1 MGVQYNMTGV
11 PQETLQGRK
20 LQLALGMGIPELTQ
34 IANSGRTVNGVDS
47 LTAVMALQIKG
58 PAEKAQR
65 QQQAAN
71 QPPKQTVKDQVV
83 AEAAPEDVGIGALP
97 AGDVM
102 TERGMASGGIVA
114 FQGGGSVEELT
125 RQIAELRRRRQA
137 LNMQAGP
144 TISARGGDTLQR
156 QKDLLD
162 EQIAQL
168 ENQFRTAQGRDQEY
182 RLQRGLETA
191 PGIPFQTPNAPTAG
205 ADQGQQPPTGAGAA
219 GVAPSGF
226 GGSSLAGFPAVGPA
240 LKAAQA
246 ALKARG
252 EFDPFASLPT
262 FDTAPYESV
271 LPMTPEQIREEMGK
285 SRTQLD
291 AMFPEKTREEVEQ
304 RLAQRYAGLEEMF
317 KQREGRAEEA
327 KKEAESEKGRTAGIG
342 LMQLASELVTKP
354 LTRIDTAAAFQ
365 TFKDANTDF
374 RKAQKEY
381 REGLDKIAEARELQ
395 KIGQAE
401 KADDL
406 FRQGALARFN
416 FENEVTKAG
425 ILQDAVRK
433 SGVRDIFDKKTNA
446 QLAKYDAAVKSAE
459 LGLSTAVE
467 GQKLRSAQDVANIY
481 ASSRLGAAGGRFTY
495 EEARTKARTE
505 MPFDVFQ
512 KDWITSGASKQTGRT
527 MPSKEDYE
535 RAIDAL
541 ARSILSANEAYYSGQ
556 SAAPSGGGAGGLD
569 LSQWGDPRLKTR

>member
-1 MGVQYNMTGV
+1 MSVMARMAGI
-11 PQETLQGRK
+11 QEGGLGDKRLIQALSIGRNNLQTLVN
-20 LQLALGMGIPELTQ
+20 
-34 IANSGRTVNGVDS
+34 IANGAPPQNGVDS
-47 LTAVMALQIKG
+47 MYATMALNILG
-58 PAEKAQR
+58 PALKAQKAR
-65 QQQAAN
+65 EAGQ
-71 QPPKQTVKDQVV
+71 QPPQSTVKDQVV
-83 AEAAPEDVGIGALP
+83 ADAQQSAPENVGIAALP
-97 AGDVM
+97 QTESVM
-102 TERGMASGGIVA
+102 PEQAMAAGGIVA
-114 FQGGGSVEELT
+114 FAGGGSVEELT
-125 RQIAELRRRRQA
+125 RQIAELRIRRRA
-137 LNMQAGP
+137 LDQQRGFA
-144 TISARGGDTLQR
+144 ISARGGDVLQR

-168 ENQFRTAQGRDQEY
+168 ENRFKATQARDQQY
-182 RLQRGLETA
+182 VSQRALDTA
-191 PGIPFQTPNAPTAG
+191 PGIPFQAPIAPAAG
-205 ADQGQQPPTGAGAA
+205 ADQGQQPPAGAGAA
-219 GVAPSGF
+219 GVSPSGF
-226 GGSSLAGFPAVGPA
+226 GGGSLAGFPAVGPS
-240 LKAAQA
+240 LKAAEA

-252 EFDPFASLPT
+252 EFDPFASYST
-262 FDTAPYESV
+262 FDPTQYSGL

-285 SRTQLD
+285 GRTQLD
-291 AMFPEKTREEVEQ
+291 AMFPEKTREEVER

-354 LTRIDTAAAFQ
+354 LTKIDTAAAFQ

-446 QLAKYDAAVKSAE
+446 QLARYDAAVKSAE
-459 LGLSTAVE
+459 LGLSTALKGAE
-467 GQKLRSAQDVANIY
+467 LGSEERRTAMTASAYGQRASGRSAIEDKAQDNA
-481 ASSRLGAAGGRFTY
+481 
-495 EEARTKARTE
+495 KARVDQW
-505 MPFDVFQ
+505 MKSPQGMIAMARD
-512 KDWITSGASKQTGRT
+512 TSGAVLMQ
-527 MPSKEDYE
+527 MQNQFYLEE
-535 RAIDAL
+535 L
-541 ARSILSANEAYYSGQ
+541 AKLQGTT
-556 SAAPSGGGAGGLD
+556 APSGGGAGPVIDFRTGKP
-569 LSQWGDPRLKTR
+569 LS

>member
-1 MGVQYNMTGV
+1 MSVVHNLTGI
-11 PQETLQGRK
+11 PQETMQGQRLK
-20 LQLALGMGIPELTQ
+20 VALGMGVPELTA
-34 IANSGRTVNGVDS
+34 IANSGRAVNGVDS
-47 LTAVMALQIKG
+47 MTAVMALNIIG
-58 PAEKAQR
+58 PAKKAAMEKQAG
-65 QQQAAN
+65 QQQKA
-71 QPPKQTVKDQVV
+71 PSVKDQVV
-83 AEAAPEDVGIGALP
+83 AQAAPEDTGIGALP
-97 AGDVM
+97 AGEVM
-102 TERGMASGGIVA
+102 SEKGMASGGIVA
-114 FQGGGSVEELT
+114 FEEGGLAQDLT

-137 LNMQAGP
+137 LDYQAGP
-144 TISARGGDTLQR
+144 VISARGGDTLQR
-156 QKDLLD
+156 QKDTLD
-162 EQIAQL
+162 MQIAQL
-168 ENQFRTAQGRDQEY
+168 ENQFKATQGREQAY
-182 RLQRGLETA
+182 QLQRATETA
-191 PGIPFQTPNAPTAG
+191 PGIPFQAPAAAAAG
-205 ADQGQQPPTGAGAA
+205 AEQIQQPPQGQQPPGAG
-219 GVAPSGF
+219 GGF
-226 GGSSLAGFPAVGPA
+226 GGGTPAGFPGVGA
-240 LKAAQA
+240 SLNAAQK

-285 SRTQLD
+285 GRTQLD

-317 KQREGRAEEA
+317 KQRKGRAEEA

-342 LMQLASELVTKP
+342 LMQLASELFTKP

-467 GQKLRSAQDVANIY
+467 GAKLGSEERRTAMTASAYGQRYTTPGYLQNLAQDNAAKRLEGLLKADPLLQTKLMKN
-481 ASSRLGAAGGRFTY
+481 SSLAMQLQNQLY
-495 EEARTKARTE
+495 NEE
-505 MPFDVFQ
+505 
-512 KDWITSGASKQTGRT
+512 
-527 MPSKEDYE
+527 
-535 RAIDAL
+535 L
-541 ARSILSANEAYYSGQ
+541 AKLQGT
-556 SAAPSGGGAGGLD
+556 AAPSGGGADRVG
-569 LSQWGDPRLKTR
+569 QFKVERIN